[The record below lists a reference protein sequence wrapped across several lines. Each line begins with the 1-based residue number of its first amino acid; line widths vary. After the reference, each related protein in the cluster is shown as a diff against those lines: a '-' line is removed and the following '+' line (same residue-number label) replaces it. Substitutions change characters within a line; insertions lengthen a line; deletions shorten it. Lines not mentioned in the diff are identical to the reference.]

1 MLKDLWFNAK
11 QTYRK
16 NARLLLAV
24 SFAFTIV
31 LIAAIVLNAALPGS
45 GFLSVPLVV
54 LPLLFCL
61 QIAFSRLQ
69 QEGQLELKEFN
80 HFYVLGLSGKFRR
93 SYRALSS
100 FLKAT
105 LLFIV
110 LIFVFGIIAGYVV
123 PLMNPAFGTLSEEF
137 MAMAADS
144 SFDYAAMIAFLNEHL
159 DVFMPVANVISC
171 LALAFASLYFFGALA
186 ANMMAVHF
194 ALTSPGDGRFVVFTH
209 RAVMLEIRGEFR
221 KLFLGM
227 AWPSLLLY
235 LFGFAAGSV
244 LAWFSFD
251 DYWMIANFG
260 MILGVLFVWPTLP
273 ILLSGE
279 EQLYRKFAGRYAFH
293 MTMQFKNL
301 VNDLSSYKDLN
312 SEEEAEIAELKK
324 QAAELEK
331 KLAESETPPSE
342 NKKADDSSKDSNPS
356 DKNKP

>member
-24 SFAFTIV
+24 SFAFTVV
-31 LIAAIVLNAALPGS
+31 LIASIVLNAALPGS

-244 LAWFSFD
+244 IAWFSFD

-279 EQLYRKFAGRYAFH
+279 EQLYRKYAGRYAFH

-342 NKKADDSSKDSNPS
+342 NKMADDSSKDSNPS